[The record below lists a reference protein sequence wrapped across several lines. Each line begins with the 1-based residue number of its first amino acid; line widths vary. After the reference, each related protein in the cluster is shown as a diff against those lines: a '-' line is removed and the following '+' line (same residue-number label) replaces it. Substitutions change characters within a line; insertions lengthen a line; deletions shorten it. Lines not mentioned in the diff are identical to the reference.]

1 MKINSRRPRGFF
13 EALAPTAQ
21 MFHGLMFH
29 GLGKGLGR
37 GRGPRL
43 AEVPPVPKE
52 QPVETREKIGVHSRT
67 LVNVDGGLRPSPH
80 RY

>member
-1 MKINSRRPRGFF
+1 MKVNSRRPRGF

-21 MFHGLMFH
+21 IFH

-43 AEVPPVPKE
+43 AEVAVPKKE
-52 QPVETREKIGVHSRT
+52 QSVETREKPKVRNRT
-67 LVNVDGGLRPSPH
+67 LVNVDGGLRP
-80 RY
+80 

>member
-1 MKINSRRPRGFF
+1 MKMNSRRPRGFD
-13 EALAPTAQ
+13 ALAPTAQ
-21 MFHGLMFH
+21 MFH

-43 AEVPPVPKE
+43 VEVPPVPKE
-52 QPVETREKIGVHSRT
+52 QPVESRAKIGVHSRT
-67 LVNVDGGLRPSPH
+67 LVTVDGGLRPSPH

>member
-1 MKINSRRPRGFF
+1 MKINSSRRPRGF

-21 MFHGLMFH
+21 MFH

-43 AEVPPVPKE
+43 AEVPVSKE
-52 QPVETREKIGVHSRT
+52 QPVESREKIGVHSRT
-67 LVNVDGGLRPSPH
+67 LVTVDGGLRPSPH

>member
-1 MKINSRRPRGFF
+1 MKLNSRRPRGF

-21 MFHGLMFH
+21 MFH

-43 AEVPPVPKE
+43 AEVPVPKE
-52 QPVETREKIGVHSRT
+52 QPVETREKTEVQQGT
-67 LVNVDGGLRPSPH
+67 LANV
-80 RY
+80 

>member
-1 MKINSRRPRGFF
+1 MEVALMKINSRKPRGF

-21 MFHGLMFH
+21 LFH

-43 AEVPPVPKE
+43 AKVPVPEE
-52 QPVETREKIGVHSRT
+52 QPLETREKTEV
-67 LVNVDGGLRPSPH
+67 PH
-80 RY
+80 GTPVTV

>member
-1 MKINSRRPRGFF
+1 MKINSRRPRGF

-21 MFHGLMFH
+21 MFH

-43 AEVPPVPKE
+43 AEVPVPEKE
-52 QPVETREKIGVHSRT
+52 RPVETREKTEVQHGT
-67 LVNVDGGLRPSPH
+67 LANV
-80 RY
+80 

>member
-1 MKINSRRPRGFF
+1 MKVSSRRPRGF

-21 MFHGLMFH
+21 MFH

-43 AEVPPVPKE
+43 AEVAVPEKE
-52 QPVETREKIGVHSRT
+52 QSVETREKIEVQHGT
-67 LVNVDGGLRPSPH
+67 LASV
-80 RY
+80 